1 MGQRQAAR
9 LEQARGVIREFHKNK
24 FRHNAEAASEME
36 AASCFFHDEI
46 GEQVKSALKK
56 KMISC
61 LRSHALS
68 FRKWTTTNEHER
80 WKIEK

>member
-1 MGQRQAAR
+1 M
-9 LEQARGVIREFHKNK
+9 K
-24 FRHNAEAASEME
+24 

-61 LRSHALS
+61 LRSSALS
-68 FRKWTTTNEHER
+68 FRKWTTTSEQER
-80 WKIEK
+80 WKIEN